1 MLFYQL
7 FTQEWI
13 MWPFVMDGFS
23 CVEFLLQTCV
33 LTLLHCGA
41 DGVSDPGA
49 HVR

>member
-13 MWPFVMDGFS
+13 MWPFVMD
-23 CVEFLLQTCV
+23 VEFLLQTCV
-33 LTLLHCGA
+33 LTLLHRGA